1 MTKTMRTYSELIT
14 IPTFKERF
22 LYLKLDGKV
31 CEETFGYDRYL
42 NQIFYKS
49 PEWKRVRR
57 EIIVRDLGC
66 DLGIEDRPLD
76 SVIYVHHMNPIE
88 LKDISSRN
96 LDILNPEFLICCSY
110 NTHQAIH
117 YGDEYLLFA
126 DPVERK
132 PFDTCPWRA

>member
-1 MTKTMRTYSELIT
+1 MTTMRTYSELIT

-42 NQIFYKS
+42 NQIFYRS

-76 SVIYVHHMNPIE
+76 SGIYVHHMNPIN
-88 LKDISSRN
+88 LKDISNRN

-110 NTHQAIH
+110 STHQAIH
-117 YGDEYLLFA
+117 YGDEYLLLA

>member
-1 MTKTMRTYSELIT
+1 MKTTRTYSELIT

-22 LYLKLDGKV
+22 LYLKLNGKV
-31 CEETFGYDRYL
+31 CEETFGYERYL
-42 NQIFYKS
+42 NQIFYRS
-49 PEWKRVRR
+49 PEWKRIRR
-57 EIIVRDLGC
+57 ETIVRDLGC
-66 DLGIEDRPLD
+66 DLGIEDRPIN
-76 SVIYVHHMNPIE
+76 SGIYVHHMNPIE
-88 LKDISSRN
+88 LKDINYGN

-117 YGDEYLLFA
+117 YGDEYLLLA

>member
-1 MTKTMRTYSELIT
+1 MTTMRTYSELIT

-22 LYLKLDGKV
+22 LYLKLNGKV

-42 NQIFYKS
+42 NQIFYRS
-49 PEWKRVRR
+49 PEWKQVRR
-57 EIIVRDLGC
+57 EVIVRDLGC

-76 SVIYVHHMNPIE
+76 SGIYVHHMNPID
-88 LKDISSRN
+88 LKDISNRN
-96 LDILNPEFLICCSY
+96 LDILNPEFLVCCSY

-117 YGDEYLLFA
+117 YGDEYLLLA